1 MKLYCVLLLF
11 FFTCAIL
18 FVGVVSDISAAVGQD
33 GPYTAEAYGYRV
45 GGINNNRLNVS
56 LSGRASSTVFG
67 SDGYYK
73 IELFKELPSGWSIIA
88 KQDNVDTH
96 GGPIDG
102 HFYAKLDLDLPREE
116 YACHI
121 SVGVGGRATNG
132 RHCFANADEYVGP
145 MPPPPPN
152 PPLIIDPEPQVGISS
167 VDPDATPYP
176 GNTYEFRLITDVHY
190 YWVDWYVKAPWETSE
205 RGTHIEG
212 QLGDGETTES
222 TFSYTFPSGAMHT
235 GDFLITAV
243 IYRGTDMSQYE
254 ETYTVTVSLE

>member
-1 MKLYCVLLLF
+1 MKLSSVFLLF
-11 FFTCAIL
+11 FFSCAIL
-18 FVGVVSDISAAVGQD
+18 LVGAVGDISADAGVD
-33 GPYTAEAYGYRV
+33 GPYTAEAYAYRV
-45 GGINNNRLNVS
+45 NITNVK
-56 LSGRASSTVFG
+56 LSARASSYPRAKNGWYQLYVEI
-67 SDGYYK
+67 D
-73 IELFKELPSGWSIIA
+73 IDLDRQVELWIDFDEK
-88 KQDNVDTH
+88 DNNDTH
-96 GGPIDG
+96 HGLIDG
-102 HFYAKLDLDLPREE
+102 DFSEQLNKEIPLKEHGYGAR
-116 YACHI
+116 
-121 SVGVGGRATNG
+121 SNVGGQLTNG
-132 RHCFANADEYVGP
+132 DFCSANARETVGEIP
-145 MPPPPPN
+145 ILEPTPVPQ
-152 PPLIIDPEPQVGISS
+152 PQVGISS

-254 ETYTVTVSLE
+254 ETYTATVSLE